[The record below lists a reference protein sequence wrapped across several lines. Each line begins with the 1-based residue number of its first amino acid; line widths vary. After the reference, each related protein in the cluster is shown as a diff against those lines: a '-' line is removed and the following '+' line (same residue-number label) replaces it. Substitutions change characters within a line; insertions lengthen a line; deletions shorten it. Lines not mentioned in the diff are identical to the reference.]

1 MRGSSLLKSML
12 NRSAATASWTRE
24 IRATL
29 ALSLPLVLTSLA
41 QIAMTATDVI
51 FIGRLG
57 SHALAASALGAN
69 LYAAFAFFSLGLV
82 TATAPLVA
90 RELGMRRHSVREV
103 RRTVTQGLWSAVLI
117 SIPAC
122 FALWHGENI
131 LLALRQTPAL
141 AADAGVYLRALLWG
155 LPSFLGFLVLRSF
168 VAALQ
173 RPRSALWIALAGIL
187 FNAAAD
193 WALIFGKM
201 GFPQMGLLGA
211 GIASAAASLFLFVG
225 MAVVV
230 TRDRQFRRYRLFG
243 RVWQADWQRLVAFW
257 KLGLPI
263 AVATAC
269 EVTIFNAAAFLM
281 GWLGEA
287 ELAAHA
293 VAIQIASISFMVPY
307 GIAQAATVRVGLAYG
322 ARDADAVRRAGW
334 SAYGLGVG
342 SMVIAG
348 VLMVTSPHWLLAAF
362 FDVRDPANAG
372 LLALASSYLA
382 IAAIFQIVDGAQVM
396 GAGMLRGL
404 HDTRVPM
411 VYAAVG
417 YWGLGLPA
425 GAALAFWAGWR
436 GAGIWSGLAI
446 GLGVVAVLVTRRW
459 IRRERIGL
467 APSSTRGAG
476 AARAAMP

>member
-1 MRGSSLLKSML
+1 MPFPHI
-12 NRSAATASWTRE
+12 AASSWTRE

-41 QIAMTATDVI
+41 QMAMTTTDVI

-57 SHALAASALGAN
+57 SEALAASALGAN
-69 LYAAFAFFSLGLV
+69 LYAAIAFFSLGLV
-82 TATAPLVA
+82 TATAPMVA
-90 RELGMRRHSVREV
+90 REVGARRHSVRDV
-103 RRTVTQGLWSAVLI
+103 RRTVAQGLWSAVII
-117 SIPAC
+117 SVPGC
-122 FALWHGENI
+122 LALWHGEAI
-131 LLALRQTPAL
+131 LLAIRQPPAL
-141 AADAGVYLRALLWG
+141 AAEAGAYLRALLWG
-155 LPSFLGFLVLRSF
+155 LPPFLGFLVLRSF

-173 RPRSALWIALAGIL
+173 RPRAALWVALAGIV
-187 FNAAAD
+187 FNAVAD
-193 WALIFGKM
+193 WALVFGKL
-201 GFPQMGLLGA
+201 GFPEMGLIGA
-211 GIASAAASLFLFVG
+211 GIASATASLFLFAG

-230 TRDRQFRRYRLFG
+230 QCDRRFRRYHLFG
-243 RVWQADWQRLVAFW
+243 RLWRADWHRLAALW

-263 AVATAC
+263 AAATAF

-293 VAIQIASISFMVPY
+293 VAIQIAGISFMVPY

-322 ARDADAVRRAGW
+322 ARDPAAIRRAGW
-334 SAYGLGVG
+334 TAYALGVG
-342 SMVIAG
+342 SMVMAA
-348 VLMVTSPHWLLAAF
+348 VLMVVVPHWLLATF
-362 FDVRDPANAG
+362 FDVQDPANAG

-382 IAAIFQIVDGAQVM
+382 VAAIFQIVDGAQVM

-411 VYAAVG
+411 IYAAIG

-436 GAGIWSGLAI
+436 GEGIWSGLAI

-459 IRRERIGL
+459 LRRERLGL
-467 APSSTRGAG
+467 APAQGC
-476 AARAAMP
+476 AARAARAVMP

>member
-1 MRGSSLLKSML
+1 MSHINTAG
-12 NRSAATASWTRE
+12 AAWARE

-57 SHALAASALGAN
+57 SQPLAASALGAN
-69 LYAAFAFFSLGLV
+69 LYAAFAFFALGLV
-82 TATAPLVA
+82 TATAPMVA
-90 RELGMRRHSVREV
+90 RELGARRHSVREV
-103 RRTVTQGLWSAVLI
+103 RRTVAQGLWTAVII
-117 SIPAC
+117 SVPAC
-122 FALWHGENI
+122 LALWHGEAI
-131 LLALRQTPAL
+131 LLAIRQPPEL
-141 AADAGVYLRALLWG
+141 AAQAGVYLRALLWG
-155 LPSFLGFLVLRSF
+155 LPPFLGFLVLRSF

-173 RPRSALWIALAGIL
+173 RPRSALWVALAGIL
-187 FNAAAD
+187 FNAVAD
-193 WALIFGKM
+193 WALVFGKL
-201 GFPQMGLLGA
+201 GFPPLGLIGA
-211 GIASAAASLFLFVG
+211 GIASASASMMLFVG
-225 MAVVV
+225 MIVVV
-230 TRDRQFRRYRLFG
+230 TRDRRFRRYRLFG
-243 RVWQADWQRLVAFW
+243 GVWRPDSRRLAALW

-263 AVATAC
+263 AAATAF

-322 ARDADAVRRAGW
+322 ARNAAAIQRAGW
-334 SAYGLGVG
+334 TAYGLGVG
-342 SMVIAG
+342 SMVIAAI
-348 VLMVTSPHWLLAAF
+348 LMITVPHWLLAAF
-362 FDVRDPANAG
+362 FDIHTPANAG

-382 IAAIFQIVDGAQVM
+382 VAAVFQIVDGAQVM

-411 VYAAVG
+411 LYAAIG

-436 GAGIWSGLAI
+436 GVGIWSGLAI
-446 GLGVVAVLVTRRW
+446 GLGVVAVLMTRRW
-459 IRRERIGL
+459 LRRERAGL
-467 APSSTRGAG
+467 APPLRPPART
-476 AARAAMP
+476 ARAAMP

>member
-1 MRGSSLLKSML
+1 MSHLAVR
-12 NRSAATASWTRE
+12 AAWTRE

-69 LYAAFAFFSLGLV
+69 LYAAIAFFALGLV
-82 TATAPLVA
+82 TATAPMVA
-90 RELGMRRHSVREV
+90 RELGARRHSVRDV
-103 RRTVTQGLWSAVLI
+103 RRTVAQGLWTAVII
-117 SIPAC
+117 SVPGC
-122 FALWHGENI
+122 LALWHGEAI
-131 LLALRQTPAL
+131 LLAIRQPPEL
-141 AADAGVYLRALLWG
+141 AAQAGIYLRALMWA
-155 LPSFLGFLVLRSF
+155 LPPFLGFLVLRSF

-173 RPRSALWIALAGIL
+173 RPRSALWVALAGIL
-187 FNAAAD
+187 FNAVAD
-193 WALIFGKM
+193 WALVFGHL
-201 GFPQMGLLGA
+201 GFPAMGLIGA
-211 GIASAAASLFLFVG
+211 GIASATASAFLFLG
-225 MAVVV
+225 MIVVV
-230 TRDRQFRRYRLFG
+230 TRDRRFRRYRLFA
-243 RVWQADWQRLVAFW
+243 RAWQADRQRLAALW

-263 AVATAC
+263 ALATAF

-293 VAIQIASISFMVPY
+293 VAIQLASISFMVPY
-307 GIAQAATVRVGLAYG
+307 GIAQAATVRVGHAFG
-322 ARDADAVRRAGW
+322 ARDAPAIQRAGW
-334 SAYGLGVG
+334 TAYGLGVG
-342 SMVIAG
+342 SMVIAAL
-348 VLMVTSPHWLLAAF
+348 LMVTVPHWLLAAF
-362 FDVRDPANAG
+362 FDIHAPANAQ

-382 IAAIFQIVDGAQVM
+382 VAAVFQIVDGAQVM

-404 HDTRVPM
+404 HDTRIPM
-411 VYAAVG
+411 VYAAIG

-436 GAGIWSGLAI
+436 GVGIWSGLAI
-446 GLGVVAVLVTRRW
+446 GLGVVAVLMTRRW
-459 IRRERIGL
+459 IRRERAGL
-467 APSSTRGAG
+467 APRMPAAVP

>member
-1 MRGSSLLKSML
+1 MSYII
-12 NRSAATASWTRE
+12 AARAAWTRE

-82 TATAPLVA
+82 TATAPMVA
-90 RELGMRRHSVREV
+90 RELGSRRHSVRDV
-103 RRTVTQGLWSAVLI
+103 RRTVAQGLWTAVII
-117 SIPAC
+117 SVPGC
-122 FALWHGENI
+122 LALWHGEAI
-131 LLALRQTPAL
+131 LLAIRQPPEL
-141 AADAGVYLRALLWG
+141 AAQAAVYLRALLWA

-173 RPRSALWIALAGIL
+173 RPRSALWVALAGIL
-187 FNAAAD
+187 FNALAD
-193 WALIFGKM
+193 WVLVFGNL
-201 GFPQMGLLGA
+201 GFPQMGLAGA
-211 GIASAAASLFLFVG
+211 GIASAAASLFLFLG
-225 MAVVV
+225 MIVVV
-230 TRDRQFRRYRLFG
+230 TCERRFRRYRLFS
-243 RVWQADWQRLVAFW
+243 RAWQPDWHRLVALW

-263 AVATAC
+263 AAATAF

-307 GIAQAATVRVGLAYG
+307 GIAQAATVRVGHAYG
-322 ARDADAVRRAGW
+322 ARDAAAIQRAGW
-334 SAYGLGVG
+334 TAYALGVG
-342 SMVIAG
+342 SMLIAAM
-348 VLMVTSPHWLLAAF
+348 LMITVPHWLLAAF
-362 FDVRDPANAG
+362 FDVHAPANAS

-382 IAAIFQIVDGAQVM
+382 VAAVFQIVDGAQVM

-411 VYAAVG
+411 VYAAIG

-446 GLGVVAVLVTRRW
+446 GLGVVAVLMTRRW
-459 IRRERIGL
+459 LRRERDGL
-467 APSSTRGAG
+467 APPLPPTIRSPD
-476 AARAAMP
+476 AAMP

>member
-1 MRGSSLLKSML
+1 MPHRL
-12 NRSAATASWTRE
+12 AARAAWTRE

-57 SHALAASALGAN
+57 SQALAASALGAN

-82 TATAPLVA
+82 TATAPMVA
-90 RELGMRRHSVREV
+90 RELGARRHSVRDV
-103 RRTVTQGLWSAVLI
+103 RRTVAQGLWAAALI
-117 SIPAC
+117 SVPGC
-122 FALWHGENI
+122 LALWYGEAI
-131 LLALRQTPAL
+131 LLAIRQPPEL
-141 AADAGVYLRALLWG
+141 AAQAGVYLRALLWG
-155 LPSFLGFLVLRSF
+155 LPPFLGFLVLRSF
-168 VAALQ
+168 TAALQ
-173 RPRSALWIALAGIL
+173 RPRAALWVALAGIL
-187 FNAAAD
+187 FNALAD
-193 WALIFGKM
+193 WALVFGKL
-201 GFPQMGLLGA
+201 GLPPLGLVGA
-211 GIASAAASLFLFVG
+211 GIASATASLFLFAG
-225 MAVVV
+225 MIVVV
-230 TRDRQFRRYRLFG
+230 TCDRRFRRYRLFG
-243 RVWQADWQRLVAFW
+243 RVWQPDWHRLAALC

-263 AVATAC
+263 AAATAF

-322 ARDADAVRRAGW
+322 ARDAAAIQRAGW
-334 SAYGLGVG
+334 TAYGLGVG
-342 SMVIAG
+342 SMVIAAL
-348 VLMVTSPHWLLAAF
+348 LMVAAPHWLLAAF
-362 FDVRDPANAG
+362 FDVRAPANAA

-382 IAAIFQIVDGAQVM
+382 VAAVFQIVDGAQVM

-411 VYAAVG
+411 LYAAIG

-436 GAGIWSGLAI
+436 GVGIWSGLAI
-446 GLGVVAVLVTRRW
+446 GLGVVAVLMTRRW
-459 IRRERIGL
+459 LRREREGL
-467 APSSTRGAG
+467 APPLRRPAPV
-476 AARAAMP
+476 ARATMP